1 MRKYKYNH
9 RSRGEKPKETGEICP
24 KCERPL
30 VTKINSIKGTEF
42 IACSGYPDCKYTC
55 NVGPDYRSRLEK
67 VLDLFRSEYK
77 WEPDCDSKV
86 YSLLEK
92 IYIYEPQNKKKTSN
106 DEIMFLIGAFHCIDK
121 SFGDPK
127 NQIHIYLDYVLHI
140 GMATARHQ
148 QWLSFPRVNLL
159 DIQTNIM
166 IS

>member
-1 MRKYKYNH
+1 VDIQIQYSAMLAPITAQGSK
-9 RSRGEKPKETGEICP
+9 
-24 KCERPL
+24 
-30 VTKINSIKGTEF
+30 
-42 IACSGYPDCKYTC
+42 
-55 NVGPDYRSRLEK
+55 K
-67 VLDLFRSEYK
+67 VLDLFISEYK